1 MTPRDVF
8 RITVATFCL
17 YGMCSSELTAEA
29 MPIQFGSHY
38 YDFVTNNLISWQN
51 ASNAAAASSFM
62 GVNGHL
68 ATVMSAA
75 ENNFLSNNF
84 ATFTGF
90 AGAWLGGQVNSS
102 NTGYWGVGPEAGQP
116 FSQGRSAVS
125 GAYANWGGIEPNNA
139 PSCPYMN
146 IGTLYAGINTGQWA
160 DAANGLASGYND
172 PVMGYFVEYE
182 FPVPAPILSV
192 TVTNSTCQLSW
203 TGLTNVTY
211 AVQVSTNLETWAVLG
226 AVTAT
231 QTNVTF
237 NDPTFGT
244 LRFYRLWVP

>member
-1 MTPRDVF
+1 MKPQDIF
-8 RITVATFCL
+8 RINVATFGL
-17 YGMCSSELTAEA
+17 YAVCFADFSAEA
-29 MPIQFGSHY
+29 APIQFGSHF

-51 ASNAAAASSFM
+51 ASNAAASSSFM

-68 ATVMSAA
+68 ATVMSAE
-75 ENNFLSNNF
+75 ENNFLSYNF

-90 AGAWLGGQVNSS
+90 AGAWLGGQVNIS
-102 NTGYWGVGPEAGQP
+102 NTGYWVVGPEAGQP
-116 FSQGRSAVS
+116 FSQGGSAVS

-146 IGTLYAGINTGQWA
+146 IGTFYAGIHTGQWA
-160 DAANGLASGYND
+160 DAANGLASLDND

-182 FPVPAPILSV
+182 FPVPAPILSL
-192 TVTNSTCQLSW
+192 TVTNSTCQLNW

-211 AVQVSTNLETWAVLG
+211 AIQISTNLATWTALG

-231 QTNVTF
+231 QTNVSFT
-237 NDPTFGT
+237 DPTFGT